1 MGSREGQVL
10 KKPAV
15 ISVSLEETRSQFEKA
30 QKEPVIAKNVGIT
43 GFVGRSWADSNRR
56 SFA

>member
-1 MGSREGQVL
+1 MGSREGQEL

-30 QKEPVIAKNVGIT
+30 QKKSP
-43 GFVGRSWADSNRR
+43 
-56 SFA
+56 